1 MKIVIYILCLSTCIL
16 CLNDVFPHSGGTDS
30 SGGHYN
36 RKTGEYHYHGGG
48 CSRPSTTTKS
58 STTVTNQT
66 PKVNIEIENDII
78 LIQRIAEL
86 TSQLKTTAHA
96 VDLLSRSIT
105 QQQAFNTELN
115 SKIIALTDENKTLTR
130 RVDMLI
136 RKVAKIENVIIAY
149 VKENPK
155 PTQYTPP
162 GETQKSLSGIRFKIT
177 DVRKYYTSSGMA
189 SVRLSVTNGG
199 NKTGSNVRCRVY
211 ALKDNIRID
220 EAEVQFNSGRDFLP
234 SKYFT
239 GWAEF
244 SNIDAHEHYD
254 MLKYRLFWINK
265 QTNQEFSSEAN
276 QMP

>member
-1 MKIVIYILCLSTCIL
+1 MKIVIYIVCLSTCIL
-16 CLNDVFPHSGGTDS
+16 CSNDVFPHSGRTDS

-48 CSRPSTTTKS
+48 RSRTSTTTKS
-58 STTVTNQT
+58 STTVTNQA
-66 PKVNIEIENDII
+66 PKVNIEIENDIT
-78 LIQRIAEL
+78 LIQRITEL
-86 TSQLKTTAHA
+86 TNQLKTTAHA

-105 QQQAFNTELN
+105 RQQAFNTELN
-115 SKIIALTDENKTLTR
+115 AKIIALTDENKTLTR

-136 RKVAKIENVIIAY
+136 RKVAKIENMIIAY
-149 VKENPK
+149 AKENPK
-155 PTQYTPP
+155 PTQYTPQ

-177 DVRKYYTSSGMA
+177 DARKYYTSSGMA
-189 SVRLSVTNGG
+189 SVRLSVTNVG

-211 ALKDNIRID
+211 ALKNNIRID

-254 MLKYRLFWINK
+254 TLKYRLFWTNK
-265 QTNQEFSSEAN
+265 QTNQEFSSEVN